1 MMYSRALGWVL
12 GGLSLAAAAP
22 ASRADVILFPSDL
35 QLIGARSTS
44 SGDLVQHSTASTLP
58 YTGADSFTSIPDGFD
73 TSALYDFFDGA
84 SPSSFHITFSLNRTG
99 PEVGNKSEVFG
110 KIFFKLTSDT
120 QYDLSGQMSVGG
132 TAPGHAQIFAAV
144 FNPVGPFF
152 VDDPSITAGM
162 LSLSD
167 SGLHGV
173 LAAGTYEFRYDAF
186 IEATAANTTASAGG
200 SFDLHLN
207 TTPAAAPE
215 TPLPSV
221 ASAGLALFGALSLH
235 RSRRQRAHV

>member
-1 MMYSRALGWVL
+1 MKYSRALGLLL
-12 GGLSLAAAAP
+12 GALSVGAAP
-22 ASRADVILFPSDL
+22 PSRADVILFPSDL
-35 QLIGARSTS
+35 QLIGARSST
-44 SGDLVQHSTASTLP
+44 SGDLIQHSTASTLP
-58 YTGADSFTSIPDGFD
+58 FTSADSFTSVTDGFD
-73 TSALYDFFDGA
+73 TSAVYDFFDVA
-84 SPSSFHITFSLNRTG
+84 FPSSFHITFSLDRDG
-99 PEVGNKSEVFG
+99 AEVGNKSEVSG
-110 KIFFKLTSDT
+110 KIFFKLTSDAE
-120 QYDLSGQMSVGG
+120 YDLSGQMSVGG

-186 IEATAANTTASAGG
+186 IEATAADTAASAGG
-200 SFDLHLN
+200 FLDLHLN

-221 ASAGLALFGALSLH
+221 ATAGLALFGALSLH
-235 RSRRQRAHV
+235 RSRRQRTHA